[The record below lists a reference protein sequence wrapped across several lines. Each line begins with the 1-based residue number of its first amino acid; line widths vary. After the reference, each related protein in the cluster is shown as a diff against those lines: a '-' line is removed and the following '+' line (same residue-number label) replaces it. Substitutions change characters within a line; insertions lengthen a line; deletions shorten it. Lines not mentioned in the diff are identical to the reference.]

1 MSETASVREMA
12 MVWGL
17 LVAASASIWM
27 FALLLHR

>member
-17 LVAASASIWM
+17 LVAASAAVWM
-27 FALLLHR
+27 LVLLHR